1 MTKAKT
7 DKSAEGSRSRSQIIV
22 LFIALIVFIMLLF
35 ANFAYLNTQ
44 ANYDK
49 QYIGHAGE
57 LRVLSQ
63 RIAKNATEAAAG
75 KAAAFKLLSDAR
87 NDFAQRWGYLKKGDP
102 ATGLPPAPATVRPEM
117 RAVQLDWERLLK
129 NTDAILSSEQTVLS
143 LHQVAA
149 TLAETV
155 PQLQIEYEK
164 VVEILLQRGAPAA
177 QVAMAQRQS
186 LLAERILG
194 AVNTVLAG
202 DENSQQAADAFGRD
216 ATRFGQ
222 VLNGMLQGN
231 PALKISQVEDRDAR
245 ARLSEISELF
255 QFVSGSVD
263 EILETS
269 PELFKVRESAS
280 NIFSLSQTLLDEAS
294 HLATRFENLAGGRNT
309 DTIGGYVLG
318 LLALASI
325 ILIGLVMVRETNRQ
339 LRETAEKNER
349 NQNAI
354 MRLLDEIEDLA
365 DGDLTVTASVT
376 EDFTGTI
383 ADSINYSVDQL
394 RDLVATI
401 NLTAGQVA
409 AAVQETQATAMHLAQ
424 ASEHQAQQ
432 ISEASTAISDMA
444 ESIDQVSA
452 NAAES
457 SAVAERSVEIANK
470 GNEVV
475 HNTIHGMD
483 NIREQIQDT
492 AKRIKRLGESSQEI
506 GDIVSLIDDI
516 ADQTNILAL
525 NAAIQ
530 ASMAGD
536 AGRGFAVVADEVQR
550 LAERSSAATRQ
561 IETLVRAIQTDT
573 NEAVISMEQTTTEVV
588 RGARLAQDAGVAL
601 EEIEGVSKTLAAL
614 IQSISNAAQQQT
626 SSAGQISLTMNVI
639 QQITSQTSSG
649 STATAESIGN
659 LAKMA
664 SQLRRSVSGFTLPA
678 ASATGLKSVSGV
690 VMGDRHDYVALEW
703 VKGEIAETLKQ
714 AHQAIEAVLDDPQA
728 SPGLD
733 ECLDYIHQV
742 HGSLQM
748 VEFYGAALL
757 AEEMEHLVEALQ
769 HERVSHRDEALH
781 LLLQALGQLPIYLD
795 RVQGARRDLPL
806 VVLPLINDLRSA
818 RGESLLSET
827 SLFSPQLPELP
838 PLSARS
844 TGAAGA
850 GRTAERAAQIAPD
863 AANGLGRFAA
873 RAG

>member
-1 MTKAKT
+1 MTKAKPG
-7 DKSAEGSRSRSQIIV
+7 KPLEGSRSRSQIIV

-44 ANYDK
+44 ATYDK

-75 KAAAFKLLSDAR
+75 KAAAFKLLADSR

-102 ATGLPPAPATVRPEM
+102 ATGLPGAPVTLRQEM
-117 RAVQLDWERLLK
+117 RAVQLDWEKLLK
-129 NTDAILSSEQTVLS
+129 NADAILASEQTVLS

-155 PQLQIEYEK
+155 PQLQVEYEK
-164 VVEILLQRGAPAA
+164 VVEILLQRGAPAS

-202 DENSQQAADAFGRD
+202 DENAVQAADAFGRD
-216 ATRFGQ
+216 AARFGQ

-231 PALKISQVEDRDAR
+231 PGLKISQVEDPDAR
-245 ARLSEISELF
+245 ARLAEISELF
-255 QFVSGSVD
+255 EFVSGSVD

-269 PELFKVRESAS
+269 PELFQVRESAS

-294 HLATRFENLAGGRNT
+294 LLAIGFENLAGSRHL

-409 AAVQETQATAMHLAQ
+409 GAVQETQTTAMQLAE

-432 ISEASTAISDMA
+432 ISEASTAINDMA
-444 ESIDQVSA
+444 QSIDQVSA

-678 ASATGLKSVSGV
+678 TRAPAT
-690 VMGDRHDYVALEW
+690 
-703 VKGEIAETLKQ
+703 
-714 AHQAIEAVLDDPQA
+714 
-728 SPGLD
+728 
-733 ECLDYIHQV
+733 
-742 HGSLQM
+742 
-748 VEFYGAALL
+748 
-757 AEEMEHLVEALQ
+757 
-769 HERVSHRDEALH
+769 
-781 LLLQALGQLPIYLD
+781 
-795 RVQGARRDLPL
+795 
-806 VVLPLINDLRSA
+806 NDNR
-818 RGESLLSET
+818 
-827 SLFSPQLPELP
+827 
-838 PLSARS
+838 
-844 TGAAGA
+844 
-850 GRTAERAAQIAPD
+850 
-863 AANGLGRFAA
+863 
-873 RAG
+873 

>member
-1 MTKAKT
+1 MEA
-7 DKSAEGSRSRSQIIV
+7 SRSRSQIIA
-22 LFIALIVFIMLLF
+22 LFIALIIFIMLLF

-44 ANYDK
+44 ATYDK

-87 NDFAQRWGYLKKGDP
+87 NDFARRWSYLKKGDP
-102 ATGLPPAPATVRPEM
+102 ATGLPPAPASVRPEM

-155 PQLQIEYEK
+155 PQLQVEYEK
-164 VVEILLQRGAPAA
+164 VVETLLQRGAPAA

-194 AVNTVLAG
+194 AVNTVLSG

-216 ATRFGQ
+216 AARFGQ

-231 PALKISQVEDRDAR
+231 AALRVSQVEDRDAR
-245 ARLSEISELF
+245 ARLIEISELF
-255 QFVSGSVD
+255 EFVSGSVD

-269 PELFKVRESAS
+269 PELFKVRESAT

-294 HLATRFENLAGGRNT
+294 HLASGFENLAGGRDT

-318 LLALASI
+318 LAALMSI

-365 DGDLTVTASVT
+365 DGDLTVTATVT

-432 ISEASTAISDMA
+432 ISEASTAINDMA

-561 IETLVRAIQTDT
+561 IETLVRAIQADT

-639 QQITSQTSSG
+639 QQITTQTSSG

-678 ASATGLKSVSGV
+678 TKAQ
-690 VMGDRHDYVALEW
+690 VAD
-703 VKGEIAETLKQ
+703 KA
-714 AHQAIEAVLDDPQA
+714 
-728 SPGLD
+728 
-733 ECLDYIHQV
+733 
-742 HGSLQM
+742 
-748 VEFYGAALL
+748 
-757 AEEMEHLVEALQ
+757 
-769 HERVSHRDEALH
+769 
-781 LLLQALGQLPIYLD
+781 
-795 RVQGARRDLPL
+795 
-806 VVLPLINDLRSA
+806 
-818 RGESLLSET
+818 
-827 SLFSPQLPELP
+827 
-838 PLSARS
+838 
-844 TGAAGA
+844 
-850 GRTAERAAQIAPD
+850 
-863 AANGLGRFAA
+863 
-873 RAG
+873 

>member
-1 MTKAKT
+1 
-7 DKSAEGSRSRSQIIV
+7 V
-22 LFIALIVFIMLLF
+22 
-35 ANFAYLNTQ
+35 
-44 ANYDK
+44 
-49 QYIGHAGE
+49 
-57 LRVLSQ
+57 
-63 RIAKNATEAAAG
+63 
-75 KAAAFKLLSDAR
+75 
-87 NDFAQRWGYLKKGDP
+87 
-102 ATGLPPAPATVRPEM
+102 
-117 RAVQLDWERLLK
+117 
-129 NTDAILSSEQTVLS
+129 
-143 LHQVAA
+143 
-149 TLAETV
+149 
-155 PQLQIEYEK
+155 
-164 VVEILLQRGAPAA
+164 
-177 QVAMAQRQS
+177 AQRQS

-202 DENSQQAADAFGRD
+202 DENAVQAADAFGRD
-216 ATRFGQ
+216 AARFGQ

-231 PALKISQVEDRDAR
+231 PVLKISQVEDHDAR
-245 ARLSEISELF
+245 ARLAEIAELF
-255 QFVSGSVD
+255 EFVSGSVD

-269 PELFKVRESAS
+269 PELFQVRESAS

-294 HLATRFENLAGGRNT
+294 RLANGFENLAGGRSL

-318 LLALASI
+318 LLALMSI

-409 AAVQETQATAMHLAQ
+409 AAVQETQATAMQLAE

-432 ISEASTAISDMA
+432 ISEASTAINDMA
-444 ESIDQVSA
+444 QSIDQVSA

-573 NEAVISMEQTTTEVV
+573 NEAVISMEQTTSEVV

-664 SQLRRSVSGFTLPA
+664 SQLRRSVSGFTLPT
-678 ASATGLKSVSGV
+678 SREQVP
-690 VMGDRHDYVALEW
+690 GDKR
-703 VKGEIAETLKQ
+703 
-714 AHQAIEAVLDDPQA
+714 
-728 SPGLD
+728 
-733 ECLDYIHQV
+733 
-742 HGSLQM
+742 
-748 VEFYGAALL
+748 
-757 AEEMEHLVEALQ
+757 
-769 HERVSHRDEALH
+769 
-781 LLLQALGQLPIYLD
+781 
-795 RVQGARRDLPL
+795 
-806 VVLPLINDLRSA
+806 
-818 RGESLLSET
+818 
-827 SLFSPQLPELP
+827 
-838 PLSARS
+838 
-844 TGAAGA
+844 
-850 GRTAERAAQIAPD
+850 
-863 AANGLGRFAA
+863 
-873 RAG
+873 

>member
-1 MTKAKT
+1 
-7 DKSAEGSRSRSQIIV
+7 
-22 LFIALIVFIMLLF
+22 
-35 ANFAYLNTQ
+35 
-44 ANYDK
+44 
-49 QYIGHAGE
+49 
-57 LRVLSQ
+57 
-63 RIAKNATEAAAG
+63 
-75 KAAAFKLLSDAR
+75 
-87 NDFAQRWGYLKKGDP
+87 
-102 ATGLPPAPATVRPEM
+102 M
-117 RAVQLDWERLLK
+117 RAVQTDWEALLK
-129 NTDAILSSEQTVLS
+129 NTDAILASEQTVLS

-155 PQLQIEYEK
+155 PQLQMESEK
-164 VVEILLQRGAPAA
+164 VVDILLQRGAPAS
-177 QVAMAQRQS
+177 QVALAQRQS

-202 DENSQQAADAFGRD
+202 DETAVQAADAFGRD
-216 ATRFGQ
+216 ASRFGV
-222 VLNGMLQGN
+222 VLNGMLNGN
-231 PALKISQVEDRDAR
+231 PGLRITQVEDHDAC
-245 ARLSEISELF
+245 ARLAEISELF
-255 QFVSGSVD
+255 EFVSGSVD

-269 PELFKVRESAS
+269 PQLFQVRASAS
-280 NIFSLSQTLLDEAS
+280 NIFNLSQTLLDEAS
-294 HLATRFENLAGGRNT
+294 HLATGFENLASGRSF

-339 LRETAEKNER
+339 LHETAEKNER

-409 AAVQETQATAMHLAQ
+409 GAVQDTQATAMHLAQ

-432 ISEASTAISDMA
+432 IAEASTAINQMA
-444 ESIDQVSA
+444 QSIDQVSA

-475 HNTIHGMD
+475 PDTIHGMD

-561 IETLVRAIQTDT
+561 IETLVRAIQADT

-639 QQITSQTSSG
+639 QQITTQTSSG

-678 ASATGLKSVSGV
+678 A
-690 VMGDRHDYVALEW
+690 
-703 VKGEIAETLKQ
+703 KQ
-714 AHQAIEAVLDDPQA
+714 VDD
-728 SPGLD
+728 
-733 ECLDYIHQV
+733 
-742 HGSLQM
+742 
-748 VEFYGAALL
+748 
-757 AEEMEHLVEALQ
+757 
-769 HERVSHRDEALH
+769 
-781 LLLQALGQLPIYLD
+781 
-795 RVQGARRDLPL
+795 
-806 VVLPLINDLRSA
+806 
-818 RGESLLSET
+818 
-827 SLFSPQLPELP
+827 
-838 PLSARS
+838 
-844 TGAAGA
+844 
-850 GRTAERAAQIAPD
+850 
-863 AANGLGRFAA
+863 
-873 RAG
+873 